1 MSELNEQILNRRRKL
16 DELVE
21 LGVQAFPHSFDHDGE
36 PPEIHRRFGHLDG
49 DALDAAATVVRV
61 PGRVR
66 AIRGH
71 GKVQFIDLGEGDDK
85 LQLFVRRPQMSD
97 EVLALL
103 DRLDLGDVVGARGV
117 VMRTRAGELSLLL
130 QDLVLLAK
138 AQRPL
143 PEKWHGLTDVEVRY
157 RKRYLDL
164 MVNEES
170 RRVFELRSR
179 LVREIRRFLD
189 DRGFLEVETPM
200 MHLMAGGA
208 AAKPFATHHNALDL
222 ELYLRIAPELFLKRL
237 TVGGFHR
244 VYEINRNFRNE
255 GISTQHNPEFT
266 MLEFYWAFVD
276 YEALIQLTEELFCHL
291 EERLLDDSGLR
302 WNGERL
308 DLTRPWR
315 RYSVREAITH
325 FAGIVAER
333 LETIEDVEAEL
344 KARSID
350 LPATRSYGHLLM
362 ALFDETV
369 ERHLVQPTFIVDYPV
384 DISPL
389 SKQREDDPRFV
400 ERFEL
405 FIGGMEVAN
414 AFSEL
419 NDPRLQAD
427 RFREQLAA
435 RDAGDVEAHGFD
447 ADYIEALEMGM
458 PPAGGEGIG
467 IDRLTMLFADRQ
479 SIRDVILFPLMRPVA
494 PRDETSEAEPPGEGS
509 TADGDPGSESD
520 SSPEDQ

>member
-1 MSELNEQILNRRRKL
+1 MSELEEQIRNRRRKL
-16 DELVE
+16 DELVDS
-21 LGVQAFPHSFDHDGE
+21 GVDAFPHRFDHDGE
-36 PPEIHRRFGHLDG
+36 ATDMHERYGHLS
-49 DALDAAATVVRV
+49 AEELDEEGIVVRV

-71 GKVQFIDLGEGDDK
+71 GKVQFIDLGEGDEK

-97 EVLALL
+97 EVIALL
-103 DRLDLGDVVGARGV
+103 DRLDLGDVVGATGA
-117 VMRTRAGELSLLL
+117 VMRTRAGELSLALE
-130 QDLVLLAK
+130 DLVLLAK

-143 PEKWHGLTDVEVRY
+143 PEKWHGLTDVEMRY

-164 MVNEES
+164 IVNADS
-170 RRVFELRSR
+170 RRVFEMRSR
-179 LVREIRRFLD
+179 LVRQIRNFLD
-189 DRGFLEVETPM
+189 QRGFLEVETPM

-208 AAKPFATHHNALDL
+208 AARPFRTHHNALDL
-222 ELYLRIAPELFLKRL
+222 ELFLRIAPELFLKRL

-276 YEALIQLTEELFCHL
+276 YEDLIQLTEELFCHL
-291 EERLLDDSGLR
+291 EAQLLGESGLR
-302 WNGERL
+302 WQGERL
-308 DLTRPWR
+308 DLSRPWPR
-315 RYSVREAITH
+315 FTVREAITH
-325 FAGIVAER
+325 FAGIPAER
-333 LETIEDVEAEL
+333 LDTVDALREEL
-344 KARSID
+344 TARKIA
-350 LPATRSYGHLLM
+350 LPTTQTYGYLLM

-369 ERHLVQPTFIVDYPV
+369 ESHLVQPTFITDYPV

-389 SKQREDDPRFV
+389 SKQRDDDPRFV

-405 FIGGMEVAN
+405 FMGGMEVAN

-419 NDPRLQAD
+419 NDPRVQAE
-427 RFREQLAA
+427 RFQEQLAA
-435 RDAGDVEAHGFD
+435 KDAGDAEAHGFD

-494 PRDETSEAEPPGEGS
+494 EEASEEPARSPLPSDE
-509 TADGDPGSESD
+509 ESD
-520 SSPEDQ
+520 R